1 MLVKPLPA
9 LPVTCVQV
17 AQMAPVLSWAM
28 VIDSLLLF
36 MIVVGKPLSRVN
48 SPPE

>member
-1 MLVKPLPA
+1 
-9 LPVTCVQV
+9 
-17 AQMAPVLSWAM
+17 MAPVLSWSI

-48 SPPE
+48 VPPE